1 MRWSRS
7 SSSACRDLALA
18 TLVAAA
24 MVSSSCRE
32 PASTPVTFNKDV
44 APIVFANCVTCHRPG
59 GDGPFSLLT
68 YADAAGHA
76 EDIAEQT
83 LARHMP
89 PWLPEPG
96 DVPIAG
102 ARRLSQ
108 IQIDT
113 IQRWLRDGAPEGAA
127 ADLPA
132 APSFPADWQL
142 GTPDVVLTMP
152 RPYVLSPGGEDVY
165 RNVIL
170 HGVVPG
176 DVSIRAVELRT
187 NGSPIHHAL
196 IRLARGSLARDLDG
210 DDGQPGFNGM
220 SSELLQDPEG
230 QFLGWAPGRGPMVS
244 PDGMPWSLERGAA
257 VALELHL
264 MPANQPRNI
273 QPSVALY
280 FSGAPPVRRPVM
292 TVMASKLIDIPAG
305 DANYV
310 VTDRYQLPVPADL
323 IGLFPHAHFLGKEML
338 VTATPPSPAGA
349 RPRTLLHI
357 KHWSFHFQQDYRFV
371 TPVPLPQG
379 TVIDMRFTYD
389 NSASNPANP
398 SQPPVRVRLGSRS
411 RDEMANLSLQW
422 LTASPADTTALVR
435 SFFEKNVLS
444 NIAYGEARVRETP
457 DSVPDRLLLGSSY
470 VQAGR
475 YADALPHLDAA
486 LARDPRNAIAEGQL
500 GGAYQGLGRL
510 PLAIRHFERSARLA
524 PKDDRA
530 HLNLADA
537 RRKADRLAGAEAAYR
552 QAIAIN
558 PDSFEA
564 LVKLADLLS
573 SAGRV
578 KDALPHLRRLVE
590 LRPNS
595 PDTHSDLGG
604 ALIVL
609 GLTREA
615 EQHLQR
621 ALELDPNHAGARQN
635 LAVLKRGG

>member
-1 MRWSRS
+1 MARIT
-7 SSSACRDLALA
+7 LA

-24 MVSSSCRE
+24 LLSSSCGR
-32 PASTPVTFNKDV
+32 PSSVPVTFNKDV

-68 YADAAGHA
+68 YADAARRA
-76 EDIAEQT
+76 EDIGEQT

-96 DVPIAG
+96 DVPIVG
-102 ARRLSQ
+102 VRRLSQ
-108 IQIDT
+108 TQIDT

-132 APSFPADWQL
+132 APSFPSDWQL

-152 RPYVLSPGGEDVY
+152 RPYVLSPGREDVY

-170 HGVVPG
+170 HGNVPN
-176 DVSIRAVELRT
+176 DVFIRAVELRT

-196 IRLARGSLARDLDG
+196 IRLARGSLARDRDG
-210 DDGQPGFNGM
+210 EGGQPGFNGM
-220 SSELLQDPEG
+220 SSEILQDPEG

-244 PDGMPWSLERGAA
+244 PDGMPWSLERGTA

-264 MPANQPRNI
+264 IPSNRPRHI

-280 FSGAPPVRRPVM
+280 FSSAPPVHRPV
-292 TVMASKLIDIPAG
+292 TTAIAAKLIDIPAG

-323 IGLFPHAHFLGKEML
+323 IGLFPHAHFLGKEIL

-349 RPRTLLHI
+349 SPLTLLHI
-357 KHWSFHFQQDYRFV
+357 KHWSFHWQQDYRFV
-371 TPVPLPQG
+371 TPVPLPTG
-379 TVIDMRFTYD
+379 TTIEMRFTYD

-398 SQPPVRVRLGSRS
+398 SKPPVRVRLGSRS

-422 LTASPADTTALVR
+422 LTASPADTTALRV
-435 SFFEKNVLS
+435 SFFEKHVLS

-457 DSVPDRLLLGSSY
+457 DSIPDRLLLGSSY

-475 YADALPHLDAA
+475 YAEAVPQLEAA
-486 LARDPRNAIAEGQL
+486 LTLDPRNAIAEGHL
-500 GGAYQGLGRL
+500 GGAYLGLGRL
-510 PLAIRHFERSARLA
+510 PLAIQHFARSARLA
-524 PKDDRA
+524 PGDERA
-530 HLNLADA
+530 HINFADA
-537 RRKADRLAGAEAAYR
+537 LRTSGRLAGAAAAYR

-558 PDSFEA
+558 NDSFEA
-564 LVKLADLLS
+564 HVKLADLL
-573 SAGRV
+573 ATTGRL
-578 KDALPHLRRLVE
+578 KDALPHLRRVVE

-595 PDTHSDLGG
+595 ANTHSDLGG
-604 ALIVL
+604 ALIEL
-609 GLTREA
+609 GFTDEA
-615 EQHLQR
+615 AQHLQR

-635 LAVLKRGG
+635 LAVLKRGK